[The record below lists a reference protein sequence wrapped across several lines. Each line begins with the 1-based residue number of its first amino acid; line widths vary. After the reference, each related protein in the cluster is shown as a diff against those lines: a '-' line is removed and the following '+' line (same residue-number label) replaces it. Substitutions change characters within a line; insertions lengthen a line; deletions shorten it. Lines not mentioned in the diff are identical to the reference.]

1 MSGLGVRTENLT
13 VTFSGV
19 PALDGLDLRLA
30 PGKIHGLLGRN
41 GSGKSTLAAVLAGFR
56 EPSAGRVL
64 IESDEFGDGPCAV
77 RGRDRHQPGLP
88 DPRVR

>member
-13 VTFSGV
+13 VRFGEV

-56 EPSAGRVL
+56 QA
-64 IESDEFGDGPCAV
+64 DDGSGAD
-77 RGRDRHQPGLP
+77 RGRR
-88 DPRVR
+88 PR